1 MNPSKDVMASQSGRF
16 MSDDGRVAFA
26 TSDSLVEGD
35 TNGLVDV
42 YEFVGGRPQLISSG
56 TAQADLLPGN
66 HFYPGEYTGVESI
79 SRDGVDIFFSTY
91 DTLAPDEDFNG
102 QFTKFYDART
112 NGGFTPPQAHLPCV
126 AADECHG
133 DENPAPGT
141 SPIRTTAPLGSSTE
155 ARPKGA
161 RSTRSITRNGRRR
174 ATSDATTPEGAGPM
188 AERTDMSRVLA
199 TLAAAIAALALTW
212 CFADQAHAVEEI
224 NEFDTHV
231 SATQAGGHP
240 DVDYKVTWTARNSSS
255 RPCNCEDARRPRHAF
270 PHRIHRRSTQRS
282 RLQADRIR
290 TPLMPRR
297 SPRWGWSR
305 FRALY
310 GRRCSTSCL
319 TTMRPA

>member
-1 MNPSKDVMASQSGRF
+1 MASQSGRF

-66 HFYPGEYTGVESI
+66 HFYPGEYTGVEAI
-79 SRDGVDIFFSTY
+79 SHDGVDIY
-91 DTLAPDEDFNG
+91 LLDLRHAGPRRRLQRPIHEVL
-102 QFTKFYDART
+102 RR
-112 NGGFTPPQAHLPCV
+112 AHERRIH
-126 AADECHG
+126 AAAGPSAVCRRRRV
-133 DENPAPGT
+133 P
-141 SPIRTTAPLGSSTE
+141 RRRKL
-155 ARPKGA
+155 GA
-161 RSTRSITRNGRRR
+161 RNLADQDHRPPRLEHRSKTEGREAQEAATRDGRRR
-174 ATSDATTPEGAGPM
+174 ATADAATPEGAGPM

-199 TLAAAIAALALTW
+199 ALAAAIAALALTW

-231 SATQAGGHP
+231 STTQAGGHP
-240 DVDYKVTWTARNSSS
+240 DVDYKITWTTRNSSN

-282 RLQADRIR
+282 CLQADRIR
-290 TPLMPRR
+290 TPLMPRGVPGGGGR
-297 SPRWGWSR
+297 DP
-305 FRALY
+305 
-310 GRRCSTSCL
+310 GRRTGGDVQPRAS
-319 TTMRPA
+319 RR